1 MADILEDLNRRFDHA
16 LLSPEV
22 DESSIINLCHEAI
35 EYDFYSVAINP
46 VWVRIAADELA
57 GSNVKVLSVAGFPL
71 SAARPDVKAFEATKA
86 VADGASEIDM
96 VANIGWLSS
105 DRYGDVEEEIKLV
118 RQALPYNVVLKVI
131 IEAGKLLPQQQREAA
146 KCVANAGAQ
155 FVKTCTGFFG
165 GATVDQVAT
174 LFEAAR
180 GQIEVKASG
189 GITRVRQCRALL
201 EAGATRLGSSS
212 SVAIMEELK
221 TVRELQG

>member
-1 MADILEDLNRRFDHA
+1 MADIFADLNRRFDHA

-22 DESSIINLCHEAI
+22 DESSIINLCQEAV
-35 EYDFYSVAINP
+35 EYQFYSIAINP
-46 VWVRIAADELA
+46 VWVRIAANELA
-57 GSNVKVLSVAGFPL
+57 GSDTRVLSVAGFPL
-71 SAARPDVKAFEATKA
+71 SASRTDVKVFEATRA
-86 VADGASEIDM
+86 IADGASEIDM
-96 VANIGWLSS
+96 VANVGWLSS
-105 DRYGDVEEEIKLV
+105 DRYGDVEKEIKTV
-118 RQALPYNVVLKVI
+118 RDALPYNVMLKVI
-131 IEAGKLLPQQQREAA
+131 IEAGKLLPQQQREAT
-146 KCVANAGAQ
+146 KCVINGGAQ

-174 LFEAAR
+174 LVEAAR

-189 GITRVRQCRALL
+189 GITSVRQCRALL